1 MQREYYKT
9 FEFIVRVPVSQF
21 SKATR
26 ISRIRID
33 ATDAHSAKCIV
44 LGTYG
49 NDALISNAMQVRKWI
64 YFWKKRMN

>member
-49 NDALISNAMQVRKWI
+49 NDALISNAMQVRK
-64 YFWKKRMN
+64 